1 MFLLCVMIRRRPRS
15 TRTDT
20 RCTCPTRFQSN
31 TGQRCERA
39 NGRRWIAPD
48 YGETRVG
55 MAVPDLRKA
64 APRETF
70 HSLHIG
76 AVIHLSGK
84 NESRS
89 LSAPRHLQRCEIGGG
104 FIILQINAVFER
116 LYTRSS
122 HCRRFPEK
130 SAQLGRAH
138 I

>member
-76 AVIHLSGK
+76 AV
-84 NESRS
+84 RS
-89 LSAPRHLQRCEIGGG
+89 EEHTSELQSLMRISY
-104 FIILQINAVFER
+104 AVFC
-116 LYTRSS
+116 LNTKTYVVYTHKNIRNHNIYQSRHS
-122 HCRRFPEK
+122 KTTQP
-130 SAQLGRAH
+130 S
-138 I
+138 